1 MRYRHLIVGCGYV
14 GTRLARHL
22 PAGTVLAL
30 ARDAARARQLAAL
43 GLVPV
48 LGDLDAPT
56 SLRRLPPVETVFHL
70 APPPDGGDSDPRTRH
85 LLAGLARPGRRPRRL
100 VYVSTTGVYGNR
112 AGEWLDEHTPIQP
125 QTPRARRRADAEA
138 QLRAFGRAYDVAVV
152 ILRVPG
158 IYGPGRLP
166 LEKLRQGQPVVDY
179 DPPHYGNRIQV
190 DDLVRALLAAA
201 RRGRPNRL
209 YIASDGRP
217 ATQAEFL
224 EALAA
229 AAGLSPPPHI
239 TPAEAAAR
247 LSPLTLSFLAES
259 RRLRNRRL
267 QEELGVQLRYGNF
280 RKGIE
285 ASLSGEMR

>member
-1 MRYRHLIVGCGYV
+1 MRHRYLIVGCGYV
-14 GTRLARHL
+14 GMRLARHL

-48 LGDLDAPT
+48 RGDLDAPA
-56 SLRRLPPVETVFHL
+56 SLRHLPPVETIFHL

-85 LLAGLARPGRRPRRL
+85 LLASLARPGRRPRRL

-112 AGEWLDEHTPIQP
+112 AGEWLDEHTPTQP

-138 QLRAFGRAYDVAVV
+138 QLRAFGRHAGVQVS

-201 RRGRPNRL
+201 RRGRPQRL

-224 EALAA
+224 DALAA
-229 AAGLSPPPHI
+229 AAGLPPPPHI

-259 RRLRNRRL
+259 RRLQNRRL
-267 QEELGVQLRYGNF
+267 REELGVQLQYGDF
-280 RKGIE
+280 RQGIE